1 MNPEA
6 HELSR
11 QVRSA
16 MCSLLQSMACG
27 EPAQSEDVASAR
39 ENLER
44 LISMAG
50 GEARPVAPMDQV
62 EAFAKFFEGT
72 ARSIGMSTEVTKAVP
87 QIARAWAR
95 GGVR

>member
-1 MNPEA
+1 VNQHDLARQLRGSVCSILMSMEA
-6 HELSR
+6 
-11 QVRSA
+11 
-16 MCSLLQSMACG
+16 G
-27 EPAQSEDVASAR
+27 EPAQPQDVANAR
-39 ENLER
+39 EDLER
-44 LISMAG
+44 LIAMAG

-72 ARSIGMSTEVTKAVP
+72 ARSIGMSNDVAKAVP